1 MVLNTAFQYQSIE
14 VTYRILASIFSL
26 DFSGPSKGMSMLC
39 SVFLSLIFWESLF
52 FGTEGNCTIC
62 HSLSFSGR
70 HDWARS
76 AKRQSYCSIRTC
88 LQISH
93 CCTTCCSFSLLK
105 RGTGV
110 KRELSSLRNSEPM
123 VEEHVD
129 RFCDPPKRKVGH
141 MWSKLVSLHQFW
153 KHLKLLNSF
162 QKRCVVIY
170 LCEPANSLQRLWLH
184 VFSWLKEKTCYG
196 ALSYSLT
203 FQIVHH
209 LSCPC

>member
-1 MVLNTAFQYQSIE
+1 
-14 VTYRILASIFSL
+14 
-26 DFSGPSKGMSMLC
+26 
-39 SVFLSLIFWESLF
+39 
-52 FGTEGNCTIC
+52 
-62 HSLSFSGR
+62 
-70 HDWARS
+70 
-76 AKRQSYCSIRTC
+76 
-88 LQISH
+88 
-93 CCTTCCSFSLLK
+93 
-105 RGTGV
+105 
-110 KRELSSLRNSEPM
+110 
-123 VEEHVD
+123 
-129 RFCDPPKRKVGH
+129 
-141 MWSKLVSLHQFW
+141 VSLHQFW